1 VTPHEII
8 GLDLSLTRT
17 GIAMVDG
24 CESVKPA
31 VRGFERL
38 RFLRDEVLCAAG
50 NRTTVAIIEG
60 YSRGSSQKREEMGEL
75 GGIVRLALHERGVRI
90 IDVTPLSVKKF
101 AVGDLKQNHR
111 DKDAVFE
118 RARDT
123 LPWDVA
129 NHDEADACWLR
140 VIGLHLFGLSGTE
153 LTPWRAEVL
162 EQLSTAAR
170 GRAA

>member
-1 VTPHEII
+1 MTPHEIL
-8 GLDLSLTRT
+8 GLDLSLSRT

-24 CESVKPA
+24 CESVKSK
-31 VRGFERL
+31 VMGFERL
-38 RFLRDEVLCAAG
+38 RFIRDEVLAAAG
-50 NRTTVAIIEG
+50 LRTTVAIIEG
-60 YSRGSSQKREEMGEL
+60 YSRGSSQRREEMGEL
-75 GGIVRLALHERGVRI
+75 GGIVRVALHERGVRI
-90 IDVTPLSVKKF
+90 VDVAPLSLKKF
-101 AVGDLKQNHR
+101 AVGDLKPNYR
-111 DKDAVFE
+111 DKDAVLE

-140 VIGLHLFGLSGTE
+140 VIGLHLFGLHGTE

-162 EQLSTAAR
+162 EQLQASAR